1 MRAPRVDL
9 FDWLHANAPK
19 ATYNLAY
26 SNIYG
31 LTAEEYQRL
40 IGFSLPKDF
49 DLGIN
54 VSNGADE
61 LIKILCTLYQCA
73 AEDIVTT
80 TGASE
85 ANYLVFSS
93 LLGPGDEFIIE
104 QPSYQPMWLTLEMLG
119 ARLISW
125 QRRFEDKYR
134 LNLRTLE
141 ALITKETKLIVLTNL
156 HNPSGVWVDRKKI
169 ESVARIAEAHDIYVL
184 VDEIYLDGSF
194 RRQTSSYGISRV
206 IVTSSATKIYG
217 LGGLHTGWI
226 IAPTEVSAECQRR
239 KAHTTGA
246 SSYVSEVMTARA
258 FGTAREA
265 LIARFQNRAEANLT
279 ILKKWM
285 RGHQDILD
293 WVEPDGGIVCFPR
306 YHVNMPSVSLCQ
318 RLLDEAGIL
327 VNPGAFF
334 NQEGHFRLSYGLE
347 SETLE
352 RALHA
357 FGDAMERFKIHR
369 QL

>member
-9 FDWLHANAPK
+9 FDWLHVNAPK

-31 LTAEEYQRL
+31 VTTEEYQQL

-54 VSNGADE
+54 EAHGSKE
-61 LIKILCTLYQCA
+61 LIHTLSKMYQCL
-73 AEDIVTT
+73 EENIVTT

-93 LLGPGDEFIIE
+93 LLEPGDEFIIE

-119 ARLISW
+119 GRCVPW
-125 QRRFEDKYR
+125 PRRFESNYR
-134 LNLRTLE
+134 LDLETLKH
-141 ALITKETKLIVLTNL
+141 LMTKKTKVIVLTNL
-156 HNPSGVWVDRKKI
+156 HNPSGVWADRKTI
-169 ESVARIAEAHDIYVL
+169 ESVAKIAEAHGCYVV

-194 RRQTSSYGISRV
+194 TRHPSSYGVPNV
-206 IVTSSATKIYG
+206 IVTSSATKVYG

-226 IAPTEVSAECQRR
+226 VAPADVSAECQRR
-239 KAHTTGA
+239 KSHTTGA

-258 FGTAREA
+258 FGTARDA
-265 LIARFQNRAEANLT
+265 LIARFQNRAEKNLV
-279 ILKKWM
+279 LLRKWM
-285 RGHQDILD
+285 LGHQDVLD
-293 WVEPDGGIVCFPR
+293 WVEPDGGIVCFPK
-306 YHVNMPSVSLCQ
+306 YHLDIPSVPLCQ
-318 RLLDEAGIL
+318 RLLDDAGIL

-347 SETLE
+347 PETLE
-352 RALHA
+352 HALYA
-357 FGDAMERFKIHR
+357 LGDTLGRIKNH
-369 QL
+369 